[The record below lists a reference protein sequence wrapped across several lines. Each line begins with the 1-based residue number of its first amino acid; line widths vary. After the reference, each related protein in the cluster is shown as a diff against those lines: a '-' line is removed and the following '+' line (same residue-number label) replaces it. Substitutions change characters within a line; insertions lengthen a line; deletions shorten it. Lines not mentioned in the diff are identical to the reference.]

1 MAGLWLGLGAAF
13 GLLGVAAGA
22 FGAHALRGRLSEE
35 LMAVFRTAVEYQF
48 YHVAALLAVGLL
60 ARQAPGP
67 WLSASGV
74 GFAFGVVV
82 FSGSLYILALSGV
95 RAWGAV
101 TPIGGL
107 ALMVGWL
114 CLIVHVARL

>member
-1 MAGLWLGLGAAF
+1 MAQLWLGLGAIS

-22 FGAHALRGRLSEE
+22 FGAHALRGRLSED
-35 LMAVFRTAVEYQF
+35 LMAIFRTAVEYQF
-48 YHVAALLAVGLL
+48 YHVAPLLAVGLL
-60 ARQAPGP
+60 ARQTEGA
-67 WLSASGV
+67 WLTASGWSFAV
-74 GFAFGVVV
+74 GILI

-114 CLIVHVARL
+114 CLLVHLTRI